1 MASVIRFALVGVVVL
16 VVGGMQARADIVP
29 GTSSTDLFDSTQGTI
44 VVSSD
49 AIIDPINAFRTS
61 GGFEDGHTL
70 MRNGGI
76 GSVSFI
82 NFDTLAAVSIKGVRL
97 FAHNDGAALGFRRAM
112 SHFKLL
118 ADTDGD
124 TIFETL
130 VVDTAININYA
141 IQPNNNATD
150 PTNLDLTLPTG
161 GPVTARHW
169 RLEVTQGTNVQPFE
183 GARLVE
189 LDGPA
194 GAPTTISKAFGTPQI
209 PLNTSTTL
217 SFTLANAAG
226 NTVALTG
233 VGFSDTLPA
242 GLVVATPNGLTG
254 SCGAGTITATAGSSS
269 ISLSGATL
277 PVGASCTFS
286 VDVTGTTAGV
296 KNNLSGR
303 VTSTNGGSGGTAAAS
318 ITVVAPPTIS
328 KAFGTPQ
335 IPLNTSTT
343 LGFTLANP
351 AGNTVALTGVGFSDT
366 LPAGLVVATPNGL
379 TGSCGAGTITATAGS
394 SSISLS
400 GATLPVGASCTFSV
414 DVTGTTAGVKNNTT
428 DPVKSTEGGTD
439 GTASASITVVAP
451 PTISK
456 ALPPRMLAGF
466 PGNLTLTISNPNAT
480 IGLTGIAVTDPLPS
494 GMTVSQLVSN
504 TCGGSVTAVL
514 ESSSVSLSGGSLAA
528 SGTCSVV
535 VSVVSSVP
543 GDKNNTTGNVTSN
556 EGGTDG
562 TASATTKVLPTVV
575 APALSLWGMV
585 GLAALLNALALRRG
599 RDSVSRNPTVSPPTR

>member
-296 KNNLSGR
+296 KNN
-303 VTSTNGGSGGTAAAS
+303 
-318 ITVVAPPTIS
+318 
-328 KAFGTPQ
+328 
-335 IPLNTSTT
+335 
-343 LGFTLANP
+343 
-351 AGNTVALTGVGFSDT
+351 
-366 LPAGLVVATPNGL
+366 
-379 TGSCGAGTITATAGS
+379 
-394 SSISLS
+394 
-400 GATLPVGASCTFSV
+400 
-414 DVTGTTAGVKNNTT
+414 TT